1 MDDLWPHQRAAIDW
15 LATAKSGMLHVPMGG
30 GKTRIA
36 IEAFRHHHRVL
47 VVCPLAVVPTWVAE
61 TQRWAGLSTLA
72 LDDGAIARRAEL
84 LKTTHERTPGPL
96 VVAMNYE
103 AVWRPPMAGVV
114 ESIPWDAVVLD
125 ESQRA
130 KTPSAKA
137 ARFLARLRDKRPG
150 AMVLALTGTPMPHGP
165 LDMWAQLR
173 ATRPDVVTR
182 TFTEWRGRYAI
193 TGRLGPWHVV
203 GYRNLDEMATRIQP
217 AVYRVDAATL
227 TRPDLVVQTIPVRLE
242 PGAAK
247 IYRHLEDLFVAELQ
261 DGRITATNKLT
272 QLLRLQQITSGAV
285 RADDGEI
292 VKVSTAK
299 VAALRELVEDLP
311 PGEPLVVFGV
321 FHADLDAVHD
331 VAADLGTTSAELSG
345 RVNQLAEWQC
355 PDGPQILAVQLRAG
369 SVGVSMVRA
378 HYGVFFSMGYSL
390 GDYEQAIARLRRPG
404 QNHPVTM
411 YRLAAEHTVDE
422 LVIRAIDKK
431 ADVAEFVAAAL
442 SGVAADA

>member
-1 MDDLWPHQRAAIDW
+1 MDDLWPHQRLALEW
-15 LATAKSGMLHVPMGG
+15 LANAKSGMLHVPMGG

-61 TQRWAGLSTLA
+61 TQRWAGLATLA
-72 LDDGAIARRAEL
+72 LDDGTIARRAEL
-84 LKTTHERTPGPL
+84 LKATHERSTQPL
-96 VVAMNYE
+96 VVAINYE

-137 ARFLARLRDKRPG
+137 ARFLARLRDRRPG

-173 ATRPDVVTR
+173 AVRPDVVTR
-182 TFTEWRGRYAI
+182 TFTEWRGRYAVI
-193 TGRLGPWHVV
+193 GRLGPWHVV
-203 GYRNLDEMATRIQP
+203 GYRNLDEMAARIQP
-217 AVYRVDAATL
+217 AVYRVDAAAL

-247 IYRHLEDLFVAELQ
+247 IYTHLEHLYVAQLQ
-261 DGRITATNKLT
+261 EGQVSAANKLV
-272 QLLRLQQITSGAV
+272 QLLRLQQITSGTV
-285 RADDGEI
+285 KADDGQA
-292 VKVSTAK
+292 VTVSTAK
-299 VAALRELVEDLP
+299 VAALRELIEDLA
-311 PGEPLVVFGV
+311 PGEPVVVFCV
-321 FHADLDAVHD
+321 FHTDLDAVHQ

-345 RVNQLAEWQC
+345 RVNQLAEWQAN
-355 PDGPQILAVQLRAG
+355 DGPQILAVQMRAG

-390 GDYEQAIARLRRPG
+390 GDYDQAIARLRRPG
-404 QNHPVTM
+404 QQYPVTI
-411 YRLAAEHTVDE
+411 YRLVAQQTVDE

-431 ADVAEFVAAAL
+431 ADIAEFVANALAGAA
-442 SGVAADA
+442 VD